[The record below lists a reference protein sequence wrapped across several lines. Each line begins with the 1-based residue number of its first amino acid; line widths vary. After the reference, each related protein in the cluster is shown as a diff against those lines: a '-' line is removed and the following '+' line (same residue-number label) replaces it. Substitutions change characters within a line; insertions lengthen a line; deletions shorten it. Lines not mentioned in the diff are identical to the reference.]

1 MNSENTGTRFTW
13 TDLNQWIEIGLI
25 RQGQALAIRRHVAAL
40 GSVEQQAPTGTE
52 QRAGLNF
59 VTVAYYFGGFMILLA
74 YTFFMGFQWET
85 ISRLGQ
91 CLAVGC
97 TVGLLWAL
105 GYLLRRAGF
114 RLAGGLLIFAG
125 TGIVPL
131 LVYTILHLTGIWPD
145 QPSYDSPAYEDF
157 YLQVKPAWV
166 TMEVASL
173 ATAAVLA
180 HRLRFPLITL
190 LVGFWS
196 WYLSM
201 DLARWI
207 FQTPDWSYDE
217 HEQIAGII
225 MGLLMLA
232 IGLGL
237 QFRTQQDYSRWLYIF
252 GHMVV
257 LGNFSALAHDQEGIA
272 ALLYVGLYLTFVAAS
287 VWLQRPVFVVF
298 GALGCYGYA
307 SYLAYDKFHGS
318 LPFVFTLALM
328 GLTIVLAGVGS
339 QKYVRPWRLRRLSAH
354 QGIPGLESAE
364 VPVAIGATTTTMPA
378 EESN

>member
-1 MNSENTGTRFTW
+1 MNSEHTGTRFTW
-13 TDLNQWIEIGLI
+13 TDVNQWVETGLI
-25 RQGQALAIRRHVAAL
+25 RPGQALAIRRHVAAL
-40 GSVEQQAPTGTE
+40 GAVAQQAQTGIE
-52 QRAGLNF
+52 QRPGLNII
-59 VTVAYYFGGFMILLA
+59 TVAYYFGGFMILLA

-91 CLAVGC
+91 CVVVGC
-97 TVGLLWAL
+97 TIGLLWAL
-105 GYLLRRAGF
+105 GYLLRRVGF
-114 RLAGGLLIFAG
+114 RLAGGLLTFAG

-166 TMEVASL
+166 TMEAVSMVV
-173 ATAAVLA
+173 AAVVTL
-180 HRLRFPLITL
+180 RLRFPLMTL
-190 LVGFWS
+190 LVGFWG

-201 DLARWI
+201 DLTRWI

-225 MGLLMLA
+225 MGLIMLA

-237 QFRTQQDYSRWLYIF
+237 QFRTHQDYSRWLYIF
-252 GHMVV
+252 GHVVV
-257 LGNFSALAHDQEGIA
+257 LGNFSALAHDQEGLA

-318 LPFVFTLALM
+318 LPFVFTLALI
-328 GLTIVLAGVGS
+328 GLTIVLAGVGY
-339 QKYVRPWRLRRLSAH
+339 QKYGRPWRLRRNAAKQSIAAR
-354 QGIPGLESAE
+354 ESGD
-364 VPVAIGATTTTMPA
+364 VPVAIGTATTTAPA
-378 EESN
+378 EE